1 MKNQPLESIVRH
13 RVGTARRSFRR
24 ARRRLRFAISPPPVI
39 LCYHR
44 IFEPETDPHLLAV
57 SPDHFR
63 QQLEVVKRIAHPLS
77 LDELSLCLE
86 RGALPRRGV
95 VVTFDDGYLDNLEN
109 ALPILRAAQ
118 VPATIYIATGN
129 VGLNCEF
136 WWDDLERLI
145 LTREKLPRTVQL
157 TVEGRSCEWN
167 MGTDSEIDADWNV
180 LAAGARS
187 ARQQIFCDLHTAL
200 RPVPAAQQREVLDQ
214 LRQLTGAS
222 QEARPFYRCLT
233 GPELETLAR
242 EPLITLGAH
251 TISHCD
257 LNARTKAE
265 QQAEI
270 SGSKEQLEKII
281 GRPVKHFSY
290 PYGSCNDDS
299 VAVCAENDIRS
310 AVTCIDQPIERNA
323 PHHLLPRFLVR
334 NWDGA
339 EFERRLQRFFRG

>member
-1 MKNQPLESIVRH
+1 M
-13 RVGTARRSFRR
+13 
-24 ARRRLRFAISPPPVI
+24 RFAISPPPVI

-44 IFEPETDPHLLAV
+44 IFEPETDPHLLSV

-63 QQLEVVKRIAHPLS
+63 QQLEVVKRIAQPLS
-77 LDELSLCLE
+77 LEELSLDLE

-95 VVTFDDGYLDNLEN
+95 VITFDDGYLDNLEN

-118 VPATIYIATGN
+118 VSATIYIATGN
-129 VGLNCEF
+129 IGLNCEF

-145 LTREKLPRTVQL
+145 LARDKLPPTVQL
-157 TVEGRSCEWN
+157 IVGGRSCEWGVDAN
-167 MGTDSEIDADWNV
+167 SEIDADWNV
-180 LAAGARS
+180 LAPGARS

-200 RPVPAAQQREVLDQ
+200 RPLPAPQQQEVLDH
-214 LRQLTGAS
+214 LRQLTGVS
-222 QEARPFYRCLT
+222 QGARPFYRCLT
-233 GPELETLAR
+233 TPELETLAR

-257 LNARTKAE
+257 LSARTKAE
-265 QQAEI
+265 QEAEI
-270 SGSKEQLEKII
+270 SGSKNELEKII

-299 VAVCAENDIRS
+299 VAVCAENGFRS
-310 AVTCIDQPIERNA
+310 AVTCIDQPVERNA
-323 PHHLLPRFLVR
+323 SPHLLPRFLVR
-334 NWDGA
+334 NWDGS

>member
-1 MKNQPLESIVRH
+1 VRH
-13 RVGTARRSFRR
+13 RTGSARRFFRR
-24 ARRRLRFAISPPPVI
+24 ARRRLGFAISPPPVI

-44 IFEPETDPHLLAV
+44 IFEPETDPHLLSV

-63 QQLEVVKRIAHPLS
+63 QQLEVVKRIAQPLS

-86 RGALPRRGV
+86 RGAFPRRGV
-95 VVTFDDGYLDNLEN
+95 VITFDDGYLDNLDN
-109 ALPILRAAQ
+109 ALPILQAADI
-118 VPATIYIATGN
+118 PATIYIATGN
-129 VGLNCEF
+129 VGVNREF
-136 WWDDLERLI
+136 WWDDLERLV
-145 LTREKLPRTVQL
+145 LTSDKLPARLQL
-157 TVEGRSCEWN
+157 TIEGRSCHWA
-167 MGTDSEIDADWNV
+167 TDSEIDADWNV
-180 LAAGARS
+180 LAAGTRS
-187 ARQQIFCDLHTAL
+187 ARQQTFCDLHTAL
-200 RPVPAAQQREVLDQ
+200 RPVPAIQQREVLDQ
-214 LRQLTGAS
+214 LCQLTGAS

-257 LNARTKAE
+257 LNARAQAE
-265 QQAEI
+265 QEAEI

-281 GRPVKHFSY
+281 GRAVEHFSY

-299 VAVCAENDIRS
+299 VAICAEKGFRS
-310 AVTCIDQPIERNA
+310 AVTCIDQPVERNA
-323 PHHLLPRFLVR
+323 PPYLLPRFLVR